1 MDDDARRLELSPS
14 LRQLCHPD
22 LDPLFWLPER
32 RGAFSAWWGHVP
44 FAHWVMRA
52 TQPRVMV
59 ELGTHW
65 GVSYAAFCQAV
76 VRCRLN
82 TRCFAVDTWK
92 GDAHASFYEE
102 GVYEDFRAFHDQ
114 RYASFSTL
122 LRCTFDEALE
132 RIEDGSIDLLH
143 LDGLHTYDAVRH
155 DFHSWLPKFSARGV
169 ALLHDINVNRDD
181 FGVWQLWQELREQ
194 HPHFEFHHCYGL
206 GVLALGKE
214 PPDAII
220 ELCALNDREEGAALR
235 SRVALIGDHWI
246 AEAREND
253 LRVQL
258 KGQQEAYG
266 RTEAMLRETGTA
278 LSEATATRAHA
289 EAARARAEAALAQA
303 EGQMR
308 AQRAHLEEA
317 LANTERKLSE
327 ANAEAELRRASV
339 NELQSQNAALVFQN
353 VALQKDLAGLQQD
366 RAHQRSVGEKQG
378 QLLREQQLAI
388 DRLQAIEA
396 STTWRATSRLRA
408 VAGRLPSPIRR
419 HLRRAAKAGY
429 WALTP
434 HKMPA
439 RLRFLRERQR
449 AGNVSAASPAA
460 HPNNTAAEYANW
472 IKQYDTITDDDRGA
486 IKEAIGRLVDPPLIS
501 VVMPVYETPERYL
514 RAAIDSVRTQ
524 LYPNWELCVADDAS
538 KSPHV
543 RRVLEQY
550 RAAEPRIKICYRSE
564 NGHISEASNSA
575 LALAEG
581 EFVAL
586 LDHDDQLPEHALYMV
601 AAALAENPEL
611 DLIFSDEDKI
621 DTKGK
626 RYDPYFKSDW
636 NPDLM
641 LSQNMFSHL
650 GVYRRSLLDAIG
662 GFRRGY
668 EGSQDYDLV
677 LRASA
682 RTKPKRIHHIPHILY
697 HWRAIP
703 GSVAL
708 RGEEKSYAAE
718 NARRAIVDH
727 LEQKSIAAT
736 VTASAVPHNHR
747 VRYPV
752 PSPAP
757 LVSLIIPT
765 TGRLD
770 ILRTCISGI
779 LERTDY
785 EPLELIIVPN
795 NTGERQEVFGYLEGL
810 TRDPR
815 VRIVPDPRSGFNFS
829 RVCNIGIA
837 QAKGELIGLINDDLE
852 VIDPGWLNEMVSHAV
867 RPGIGAVGA
876 LLRYPTG
883 HIQHAGVIVGL
894 GGVAG
899 HAFLNRPRG
908 DLGYFDRVALL
919 QNVSAITGACIMMP
933 MSVYQEVG
941 ALDEQDLPVAF
952 NDIDLCLRIRE
963 RGYRIVWTPY
973 AELYHHESVTRGS
986 DLEPGKIERF
996 HSEMHRMKR
1005 RWGAMLQNDPYY
1017 NPNLRLD
1024 PPEYRLAFPPRV
1036 AKPWRR
1042 TESVASPQR
1051 RDVAGARRR
1060 RSAIA
1065 VVLRGDNGS

>member
-44 FAHWVMRA
+44 FAHWLMRA

-102 GVYEDFRAFHDQ
+102 GVYEDFCAFHDH
-114 RYASFSTL
+114 RYAAFSTL

-169 ALLHDINVNRDD
+169 ALLHDINVHRDD

-214 PPDAII
+214 PSDAMI

-266 RTEAMLRETGTA
+266 RTEAMLHETGTA

-289 EAARARAEAALAQA
+289 EATRARAEAALAQA

-317 LANTERKLSE
+317 LANTERKLSA

-353 VALQKDLAGLQQD
+353 VALQKDLAD
-366 RAHQRSVGEKQG
+366 QRSIGEKHG
-378 QLLREQQLAI
+378 QTLREQQLAI
-388 DRLQAIEA
+388 DRLQAIET
-396 STTWRATSRLRA
+396 STTWRATSRLRG
-408 VAGRLPSPIRR
+408 VAGRLPSSVRR
-419 HLRRAAKAGY
+419 HLRRAAKVGY

-439 RLRFLRERQR
+439 RLRFLRERRRTQPGAR
-449 AGNVSAASPAA
+449 AAAVSDD
-460 HPNNTAAEYANW
+460 TAADYASW
-472 IKQYDTITDDDRGA
+472 IERYDTLDDNDRKT
-486 IKEAIGRLVDPPLIS
+486 IREWVDRLAAPPLIS
-501 VVMPVYETPERYL
+501 VVMPVYETPEPYL
-514 RAAIDSVRTQ
+514 RAAIESVCQQ
-524 LYPNWELCVADDAS
+524 LYPHWELCICDDAS
-538 KSPHV
+538 NSPHV
-543 RRVLEQY
+543 RRVLDEY
-550 RAAEPRIKICYRSE
+550 GAAERRIKISYRSE

-575 LALAEG
+575 LALASG
-581 EFVAL
+581 EFVAF

-601 AAALAENPEL
+601 AATLAEKPEL

-621 DTKGK
+621 DTQGK

-682 RTKPKRIHHIPHILY
+682 RTKPERIQHIPHILY

-708 RGEEKSYAAE
+708 RSEEKSYASE
-718 NARRAIVDH
+718 NARRAIADH
-727 LEQKSIAAT
+727 LEKGRISAT
-736 VTASAVPHNHR
+736 VTASSAPGYHR
-747 VRYPV
+747 VRYSV
-752 PSPAP
+752 GNSPP
-757 LVSLIIPT
+757 LVSLIVPT
-765 TGRLD
+765 TGKID
-770 ILRTCISGI
+770 ILRTCVTGI

-785 EPLELIIVPN
+785 EALELIVVPN
-795 NTGERQEVFGYLEGL
+795 NTETRQEVFPYLEEL
-810 TRDPR
+810 SRDPR
-815 VRIVPDPRSGFNFS
+815 VRIVPDNRSGFNFS
-829 RVCNIGIA
+829 HVCNIGVA
-837 QAKGELIGLINDDLE
+837 EAKGELIGLINDDLE
-852 VIDPGWLNEMVSHAV
+852 VIDPGWLEEMVSHAA

-876 LLRYPTG
+876 LLYYPTG

-899 HAFLNRPRG
+899 HSYLQCPRG
-908 DLGYFDRVALL
+908 YFGYFGRAAVL
-919 QNVSAITGACIMMP
+919 QNVSAVTGACLVM
-933 MSVYQEVG
+933 QKALFAELG
-941 ALDEQDLPVAF
+941 GLDETNLPVAF
-952 NDIDLCLRIRE
+952 NDVDLCMRIRE
-963 RGYRIVWTPY
+963 KGYRIVWTPY
-973 AELYHHESVTRGS
+973 AELFHHESATRRS
-986 DLEPGKIERF
+986 DFDRDQIKRF
-996 HSEMHRMKR
+996 EKEIAYMEN
-1005 RWGAMLQNDPYY
+1005 RWGARLHNDPYY
-1017 NPNLRLD
+1017 NPNLSLKF
-1024 PPEYRLAFPPRV
+1024 PGFELAIPPRV

-1042 TESVASPQR
+1042 TELVVAEPVLQPSVARLGSCRSRKSASSPPPKT
-1051 RDVAGARRR
+1051 AN
-1060 RSAIA
+1060 S
-1065 VVLRGDNGS
+1065 L